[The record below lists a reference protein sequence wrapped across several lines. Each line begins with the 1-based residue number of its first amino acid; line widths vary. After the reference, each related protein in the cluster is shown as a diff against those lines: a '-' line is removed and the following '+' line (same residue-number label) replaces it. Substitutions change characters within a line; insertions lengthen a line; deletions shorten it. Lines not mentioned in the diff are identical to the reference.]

1 MEDGLLQSLQRGP
14 SGRVVQVE
22 AHYHSDSGQNI
33 VLWDDILDLF
43 PDATS
48 VLNGNV
54 AVSRARDAS
63 FRNVE
68 PRCIRYQPGKVL
80 EVVMAGDLTTHH
92 PGSSLSSTGTIVA
105 PQTQTHNNIAQWA
118 MSMAENTAMDEHYA
132 PSVYSQ
138 FTDTTTRPFKP
149 LYIPTEAD
157 EESVWN
163 EEEQEEHQ
171 KVSLQRTHAK
181 TPRGLF
187 QRLLSQQPS
196 FADDDDLGMGNNSL
210 KEERLAVSEGENAA
224 LPDDNAANDYDA
236 EEDDSGG
243 WWPETPKPVKVNVG
257 EETWVNFDKEL
268 ERWEKWKKWKNG
280 LKTSSVTE
288 ALPPPP
294 MSHSATPVSISSPAI
309 KGLLP
314 LNRRPPPGPK
324 PAFAGLPARRGA
336 VSGSILDTTNHAEA
350 TPLPRHPVSMRS
362 NNTDFYGSP
371 SSEAPKRTPSTVVPP
386 NTNTDFYNYPSFKA
400 PKRTPSIMVPPNT
413 IDS

>member
-105 PQTQTHNNIAQWA
+105 PQTLTHNNIAQWA
-118 MSMAENTAMDEHYA
+118 MSMAENTAMDEHYT
-132 PSVYSQ
+132 PSEYSQ

-149 LYIPTEAD
+149 LYVPTEAD

-163 EEEQEEHQ
+163 EEEQENIRKFLSREHMP
-171 KVSLQRTHAK
+171 KH
-181 TPRGLF
+181 PE
-187 QRLLSQQPS
+187 QPS

-224 LPDDNAANDYDA
+224 LPDDNAANDDDS
-236 EEDDSGG
+236 EEDDSDG
-243 WWPETPKPVKVNVG
+243 WWPEDPKPLNVNLG
-257 EETWVNFDKEL
+257 EETSYYFDKEQ
-268 ERWEKWKKWKNG
+268 ERW
-280 LKTSSVTE
+280 
-288 ALPPPP
+288 
-294 MSHSATPVSISSPAI
+294 TPSWSQAYFCWIA
-309 KGLLP
+309 
-314 LNRRPPPGPK
+314 
-324 PAFAGLPARRGA
+324 
-336 VSGSILDTTNHAEA
+336 
-350 TPLPRHPVSMRS
+350 
-362 NNTDFYGSP
+362 SP
-371 SSEAPKRTPSTVVPP
+371 SWRSVRK
-386 NTNTDFYNYPSFKA
+386 YLGHH
-400 PKRTPSIMVPPNT
+400 
-413 IDS
+413 